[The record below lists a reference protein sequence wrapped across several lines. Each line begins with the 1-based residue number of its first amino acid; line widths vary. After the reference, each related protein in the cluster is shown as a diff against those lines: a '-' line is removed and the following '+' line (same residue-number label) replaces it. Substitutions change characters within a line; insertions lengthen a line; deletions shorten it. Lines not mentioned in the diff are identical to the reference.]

1 MIAVKFSTSACPQ
14 CSQQTELLKKQPLS
28 ITLKEVVLDKDENG
42 DSLMDVLDLMSVPTI
57 IIFNDFETTFTKEQ
71 LKQNELKRFKGLTMP
86 VKINAWIDEQ
96 HKK

>member
-1 MIAVKFSTSACPQ
+1 MIAVKFSTSVCPQ

-28 ITLKEVVLDKDENG
+28 IVLKEVILDKDENG
-42 DSLMDVLDLMSVPTI
+42 DSLMDVLELMSVPTI
-57 IIFNDFETTFTKEQ
+57 IIFNEFDTTFTKEQ

-86 VKINAWIDEQ
+86 AKINAWIDEQ